1 MRALQKIVNGR
12 KTLCFLDLEGTQF
25 SHEMIAIGALKVDLK
40 KDGSVKKIAKPFY
53 SLVIPKNKVGKI
65 VVDLTGLTDEK
76 IKKEGKKLR
85 EVMQGLKKYL
95 GKSFTSTLFITYGN
109 HDARILAQ
117 SQAYNL
123 DAPTEDIKIMIK
135 HNFDLAEFM
144 YQYIKD
150 EHGNS
155 YSLSNALNEFH
166 VDFKGTKHNALADT
180 YNLVYLYEALIEH
193 PEIVAVHYKD
203 TIAKSKQY
211 PECVHKLINKLVNNE
226 SVTPEEFEKLILEE
240 IK

>member
-1 MRALQKIVNGR
+1 MRALKKIVSNR

-40 KDGSVKKIAKPFY
+40 KDGTVKKIAKPFY
-53 SLVIPKNKVGKI
+53 SLVIPKNKIGK
-65 VVDLTGLTDEK
+65 VVIELTGLTDEK
-76 IKKEGKKLR
+76 VKKEGKRLR
-85 EVMQGLKKYL
+85 EVIQNLKKYL
-95 GKSFTSTLFITYGN
+95 GKSFNSTLFITYGS
-109 HDARILAQ
+109 HDSRILAQ

-123 DAPTEDIKIMIK
+123 DAQTEDIKIMIK
-135 HNFDLAEFM
+135 HNFDLAEFI

-150 EHGNS
+150 ENGNS

-180 YNLVYLYEALIEH
+180 YNLVYLYQALIEH
-193 PEIVAVHYKD
+193 PEITAKHYKD

-211 PECVHKLINKLVNNE
+211 PECLRKVVAKLVNNE
-226 SVTPEEFEKLILEE
+226 SVTPEEFEEFIFEE